1 MIVRFFCFN
10 DCFSKLKNGTIKT
23 VKCSTLFVYAN
34 CPKKRMMLNHYFKYS
49 VLILILT
56 FTGFLHAQNTLS
68 GRIVDE
74 RTNKEISGV
83 EIFINDNPTSF
94 LTTTTGNFLI
104 KSDSTIY
111 KLRFFKK
118 NFALQTTNIT
128 SANTN
133 NLLIKLSQEK
143 VSNIDEVVINNKKT
157 KFKNKK
163 ENPAYRIMQEV
174 WKRKRNN
181 GLEKFD
187 SYTFKEYEKIQ
198 FDANNLDST
207 FMKRK
212 VFNKLDFIFDYA
224 DSTANGK
231 MALPIFLNESI
242 YENFGENRPYKR
254 NKKLLVAQK
263 TSGFQDNQVISITAK
278 NLYRDINIYDN
289 TLNYFD
295 IGFPSPVGTDGF
307 STYDYNLIDTV
318 SVRGENA
325 YKIHYQPR
333 RTDVLAFQGYLY
345 IDTDSYAILEATLKS
360 TNKINVNFINAISTE
375 LEYDNPDE
383 RTFLPKKLVTEI
395 EMTPFSKKKSAK
407 SILAKR
413 SVDYY
418 EYNFNKPLADSV
430 FTRKKVE
437 YDADFVDK
445 DEAYWSQA
453 RPDSLSK
460 EEKGV
465 YEMLNK
471 LQETP
476 KFNRIVKVYETLASR
491 YYNVTKGIDLG
502 PITSIYGK
510 NEVEGD
516 RIRLGA
522 RTYFGQNDPW
532 RIEFY
537 NAYGFKDKQFKY
549 GVEGRYMFNRVNRFM
564 IGAGTK
570 RDITQLGVQLT
581 TEDGILS
588 RSFASSTVF
597 ARGENASLSSINQ
610 TSFFTSIEPWKNFQL
625 RIDGTLQSIK
635 SANPSGFNLMY
646 YQDGNLRKTTNDS
659 RVTLSL
665 IARPG
670 ARFSQTGVDR
680 YEHGTLAPTIVLKYT
695 RGIEGLFN
703 ADFNYNK
710 LQFMFYKPIILGNL
724 GKTFLNFEAGKTFD
738 TVPLAL
744 QNVIPGNQSYG
755 IVPNTFAQLNY
766 YEFVADTYTTLHV
779 EHHFNGKILSYLPLI
794 KKLKLREVAFIR
806 AAYGSL
812 SDASKNINVEGFRYS
827 APDQQIYYEYGF
839 GIENIG
845 FGNIRI
851 LRVDFNWRGNYLNRP
866 DVSKFGIKAGFQFNF

>member
-1 MIVRFFCFN
+1 MMSTNFLKYCFLYI
-10 DCFSKLKNGTIKT
+10 FLLITGILQAQTT
-23 VKCSTLFVYAN
+23 V
-34 CPKKRMMLNHYFKYS
+34 
-49 VLILILT
+49 
-56 FTGFLHAQNTLS
+56 S
-68 GRIVDE
+68 GKIIDE
-74 RTNKEISGV
+74 KTNKEISGV
-83 EIFINDNPTSF
+83 EIFINESQKPV
-94 LTTTTGNFLI
+94 LTTTSGSFTVQ
-104 KSDSTIY
+104 SDSIIY
-111 KLRFFKK
+111 KLKFSRKS
-118 NFALQTTNIT
+118 FAFETADISPDN
-128 SANTN
+128 AN
-133 NLLIKLSQEK
+133 NLIIKLSQEK
-143 VSNIDEVVINNKKT
+143 VSSIEEVVIHNEKT
-157 KFKNKK
+157 KYKSKK

-181 GLEKFD
+181 GLEKFNT
-187 SYTFKEYEKIQ
+187 YTYKEYEKIQ

-207 FMKRK
+207 FMNRK
-212 VFNKLDFIFDYA
+212 IFNKLDFIFDYA
-224 DSTANGK
+224 DSTASGK
-231 MALPIFLNESI
+231 MALPVFLNESI
-242 YENFGENRPYKR
+242 YENFGENKP
-254 NKKLLVAQK
+254 NKKNKRLLVAQK
-263 TSGFQDNQVISITAK
+263 TSGFQDNQVITLTAK

-307 STYDYNLIDTV
+307 STYDYNLIDTI
-318 SVRGENA
+318 SVHGENA
-325 YKIHYQPR
+325 YKIRYQPR
-333 RTDVLAFQGYLY
+333 RTEVLAFQGYLY
-345 IDTDSYAILEATLKS
+345 IDTDSYAVLGATLKS

-375 LEYDNPDE
+375 LEYDNPDDE
-383 RTFLPKKLVTEI
+383 TFLPKKFVTEI
-395 EMTPFSKKKSAK
+395 EMTPFAKKKSAK
-407 SILAKR
+407 SIIAKR

-418 EYNFNKPLADSV
+418 EYDFNKPLADSV
-430 FTRKKVE
+430 FTRKKEE
-437 YDADFVDK
+437 YDDRFVDK
-445 DEAYWSQA
+445 DEAFWASA

-460 EEKGV
+460 QEQGV
-465 YEMLNK
+465 YEMLDK
-471 LQETP
+471 LQHTP
-476 KFNRIVKVYETLASR
+476 KFNRIVKITETLASR
-491 YYNVTKGIDLG
+491 YYNITKGIDIG

-522 RTYFGQNDPW
+522 RTYFTQNDPW

-597 ARGENASLSSINQ
+597 ARGENASLSSVNQ
-610 TSFFTSIEPWKNFQL
+610 TSVFTSIEPWKNFQV
-625 RIDGTLQSIK
+625 RVDGTLQSIK
-635 SANPSGFNLMY
+635 SANPEGFNLMY
-646 YQDGNLRKTTNDS
+646 YRNGDLRKTVNDS
-659 RVTLSL
+659 RVSISL

-670 ARFSQTGVDR
+670 AKFSQTGVDR

-695 RGIEGLFN
+695 RGVEGLFN

-710 LQFMFYKPIILGNL
+710 LQFMFYKPILIGSW
-724 GKTFLNFEAGKTFD
+724 GKTLFSFETGKNFD

-744 QNVIPGNQSYG
+744 QNIIPGNQSYG

-766 YEFVADTYTTLHV
+766 YEFVADTYSTMHI
-779 EHHFNGKILSYLPLI
+779 EHHFNGKILSFIPLI

-806 AAYGSL
+806 GAYGSL
-812 SDASKNINVEGFRYS
+812 SDASKNINVDNLKYS

-851 LRVDFNWRGNYLNRP
+851 FRVDFNWRGNYLDRP
-866 DVSKFGIKAGFQFNF
+866 DASKFGIKAGFQFGF

>member
-1 MIVRFFCFN
+1 MMSTNQLKYCFLYI
-10 DCFSKLKNGTIKT
+10 FLLITGISQAQTT
-23 VKCSTLFVYAN
+23 V
-34 CPKKRMMLNHYFKYS
+34 
-49 VLILILT
+49 
-56 FTGFLHAQNTLS
+56 S
-68 GRIVDE
+68 GKIIDE
-74 RTNKEISGV
+74 KTNKEISGV
-83 EIFINDNPTSF
+83 EIFINESQKPA
-94 LTTTTGNFLI
+94 LTTTSGNFTVQ
-104 KSDSTIY
+104 SDSIIY
-111 KLRFFKK
+111 KLKFSRKS
-118 NFALQTTNIT
+118 FAFETADISPDN
-128 SANTN
+128 AN
-133 NLLIKLSQEK
+133 NLIIKLSQEK
-143 VSNIDEVVINNKKT
+143 VSSIEEVVIHNEKT
-157 KFKNKK
+157 KYKSKK

-181 GLEKFD
+181 GLEKFNT
-187 SYTFKEYEKIQ
+187 YTYKEYEKIQ

-207 FMKRK
+207 FMNRK
-212 VFNKLDFIFDYA
+212 IFNKLDFIFDYA
-224 DSTANGK
+224 DSTASGK
-231 MALPIFLNESI
+231 MALPVFLNESI
-242 YENFGENRPYKR
+242 YENFGENKP
-254 NKKLLVAQK
+254 NKKNKRLLVAQK
-263 TSGFQDNQVISITAK
+263 TSGFQDNQVITLTAK

-307 STYDYNLIDTV
+307 STYDYNLIDTI
-318 SVRGENA
+318 SVHGENA
-325 YKIHYQPR
+325 YKIRYQPR
-333 RTDVLAFQGYLY
+333 RTEVLAFQGYLY
-345 IDTDSYAILEATLKS
+345 IDTDSYAVLGATLKS

-375 LEYDNPDE
+375 LEYDNPDDE
-383 RTFLPKKLVTEI
+383 TFLPKKFVTEI
-395 EMTPFSKKKSAK
+395 EMTPFAKKKSAK
-407 SILAKR
+407 SIIAKR

-418 EYNFNKPLADSV
+418 EYDFNKPLADSV
-430 FTRKKVE
+430 FTRKKEE
-437 YDADFVDK
+437 YDDRFVDK
-445 DEAYWSQA
+445 DEAFWASA

-460 EEKGV
+460 QEQGV
-465 YEMLNK
+465 YEMLDK
-471 LQETP
+471 LQHTP
-476 KFNRIVKVYETLASR
+476 KFNRIVKITETLASR

-522 RTYFGQNDPW
+522 RTYFTQNDPW

-597 ARGENASLSSINQ
+597 ARGENASLSSVNQ
-610 TSFFTSIEPWKNFQL
+610 TSVFTSIEPWKNFQV
-625 RIDGTLQSIK
+625 RVDGTLQSIK
-635 SANPSGFNLMY
+635 SANPDGFNLMY
-646 YQDGNLRKTTNDS
+646 YRNGDLRKTVNDS
-659 RVTLSL
+659 RVSISL

-670 ARFSQTGVDR
+670 AKFSQTGVDR

-710 LQFMFYKPIILGNL
+710 LQFMFYKPILIGSW
-724 GKTFLNFEAGKTFD
+724 GKTLFSFEAGKNFD

-744 QNVIPGNQSYG
+744 QNIIPGNQSYG

-766 YEFVADTYTTLHV
+766 YEFVADTYSTMHI
-779 EHHFNGKILSYLPLI
+779 EHHFNGKILSFIPLI

-806 AAYGSL
+806 GAYGSL
-812 SDASKNINVEGFRYS
+812 SDASKNINVDNLKYS

-851 LRVDFNWRGNYLNRP
+851 FRVDFNWRGNYLDRP
-866 DVSKFGIKAGFQFNF
+866 DASKFGIKAGFQFGF